1 MEGSS
6 MERTRTPVGAP
17 GWLWVNLAAM
27 GFSLVH
33 TIADFGIILGSSPS
47 LQVQQSVLTSVLT
60 VLIGLLY
67 AWWAWVLVRAV
78 GGTRSGLVGL
88 MAFDVLWVGANGV
101 SILACLPPCG
111 TALPFYADAVH
122 LGTLILGPLA
132 AYFAYRAMRRSSSV
146 RGSWLAMA
154 GNVVIMVAFLVA
166 ILAVVTGLANTSG
179 AS

>member
-1 MEGSS
+1 MG
-6 MERTRTPVGAP
+6 RTRTPVGTP

-33 TIADFGIILGSSPS
+33 TMADAGLLFGWSSSSSEVPLS
-47 LQVQQSVLTSVLT
+47 LLT

-67 AWWAWVLVRAV
+67 TWWAWVFARAV
-78 GGTRSGLVGL
+78 GGANSGLVGL
-88 MAFDVLWVGANGV
+88 MAFDILWVVLNGV
-101 SILACLPPCG
+101 SIIYCLPPCSFG
-111 TALPFYADAVH
+111 VPLYADAIH

-166 ILAVVTGLANTSG
+166 ILAVVTGLANTAG